1 MQDPASP
8 ALLPR
13 PTTYIFSAGHNMSRT
28 VGSRDSSGHGSSP
41 PAGNSAQAL
50 AASEDRTL
58 LPPLRPTLSSSPSS
72 ASSCSVDDDRPLS
85 PGGDQAALLASNT
98 RRKRSRSW
106 SNSSSPTSTG
116 SKTANHNR
124 PRRRPAIGTTNSGDS
139 CYRGCGGP
147 IRGEEG
153 GDGPTRGHNGQDL
166 QRLGGDQVG
175 DGGCS
180 PVTEETPLDAHKGR
194 EEGSGGSPGSDALSP
209 GPAVETNGPG
219 VGSSSLPDGGEEG
232 TASADKPSSRVLV
245 SDGQRADRHR
255 TSGARGKGA
264 GAGTAR
270 GETIKGES
278 WCAGGEGDGEEGVEV
293 LSEDFG
299 LFTWPSGVVLAC
311 LIWARRREFDG
322 ASVVEI
328 GAGTALPGLLAA
340 KLGASVVLT
349 DREEAPWVLDNMRG
363 AVAANGLNLGPPDDA
378 SPAIGTATAETVSA
392 ETVCAAVPA
401 IADGGGGPS
410 TGAAPAPASG
420 AAMGGCVKEWQSKD
434 KRMGAWEPDGRG
446 TGGYSSLAPSVAAT
460 AAAGA
465 ESFPRD
471 QEKGTT
477 REGRVGGTTRLG
489 RCSVQG
495 LSWGSVGAAAIK
507 LARERRPQVV
517 LGADV
522 FYSSEHFNDVLATAF
537 MLLSGS
543 SSTTPAAGG
552 GGCASGDCDGATTP
566 PPSGVAEISSAATDA
581 PAFSAACSAADDV
594 VVIEHRNSTN
604 TPPPSV
610 AAGINSAATDASSS
624 SMTPAA
630 GGGGGVIG
638 DVDDTATA
646 PLASTTGTSSAVTD
660 APSSSMTCTDGV
672 GDCANGDVDDTTTA
686 PLPNSATGTS
696 SAAAPTAPETTPRGP
711 DTAGSGPASLAG
723 AVGSEWQR
731 TSSAKQ
737 ADSTPTFGSP
747 FSRSRGVFLTAYQ
760 ERSAR
765 RSIRPLLRKW
775 GMQARVLHD
784 VPQRVLP
791 PALWESGR
799 YDSVALLEITLT

>member
-1 MQDPASP
+1 MEDPSSP
-8 ALLPR
+8 VLLPR
-13 PTTYIFSAGHNMSRT
+13 PTTYMFSGRHNMSRT
-28 VGSRDSSGHGSSP
+28 VGSRDSSWHGSSP
-41 PAGNSAQAL
+41 PARNSAQAL
-50 AASEDRTL
+50 AASEDGTP
-58 LPPLRPTLSSSPSS
+58 LPPLQPTLSPSPSS

-85 PGGDQAALLASNT
+85 PDGDQAALLASTT

-116 SKTANHNR
+116 SKTANNNR
-124 PRRRPAIGTTNSGDS
+124 PCRRPAIRTANSGDD

-147 IRGEEG
+147 TRGEEV
-153 GDGPTRGHNGQDL
+153 GDRPTRGHSGQDL

-180 PVTEETPLDAHKGR
+180 PVTEETPLGARQGR

-209 GPAVETNGPG
+209 GPAVETNGSG
-219 VGSSSLPDGGEEG
+219 VGSSSLPDEGEEG
-232 TASADKPSSRVLV
+232 TAAADKPTSRVLV
-245 SDGQRADRHR
+245 SDGQRADRQR

-264 GAGTAR
+264 GAGTAS
-270 GETIKGES
+270 GETIKVES
-278 WCAGGEGDGEEGVEV
+278 CCAGGEGDGEEGVEVTRGARQQLQAVRVVVHEV

-311 LIWARRREFDG
+311 LVWARRQEFDG

-363 AVAANGLNLGPPDDA
+363 AVAANGLNRGPPDDA
-378 SPAIGTATAETVSA
+378 SPAIGTATAESAIAETVSA
-392 ETVCAAVPA
+392 AAPP
-401 IADGGGGPS
+401 ITGGGSGPS
-410 TGAAPAPASG
+410 TGAAAAPAAG
-420 AAMGGCVKEWQSKD
+420 AAGEGC
-434 KRMGAWEPDGRG
+434 
-446 TGGYSSLAPSVAAT
+446 
-460 AAAGA
+460 GA

-477 REGRVGGTTRLG
+477 REGRVGGTARLG

-495 LSWGSVGAAAIK
+495 LSWGNVGAAAIK

-543 SSTTPAAGG
+543 SLMTPAAGR
-552 GGCASGDCDGATTP
+552 GGCAGGDGDGATTP
-566 PPSGVAEISSAATDA
+566 PPPGVAEISSAATDA
-581 PAFSAACSAADDV
+581 PAFSAASSAAGGG
-594 VVIEHRNSTN
+594 VVIGHRNGTN
-604 TPPPSV
+604 TAPPSV

-624 SMTPAA
+624 SMTSAA

-646 PLASTTGTSSAVTD
+646 LLASTTGTSSSVTD
-660 APSSSMTCTDGV
+660 APSSSMTYTDRV
-672 GDCANGDVDDTTTA
+672 GDYANGDVDDTTTA
-686 PLPNSATGTS
+686 PPPNSATGTS
-696 SAAAPTAPETTPRGP
+696 SAAAPTAPEATPRGP
-711 DTAGSGPASLAG
+711 DTACGGPASLAG
-723 AVGSEWQR
+723 TVGSERQR
-731 TSSAKQ
+731 TSSAKP

-799 YDSVALLEITLT
+799 YDSVALLEITFT